1 MLKTL
6 NDSMYLHV
14 AVSGIPNQEFRGH
27 QMFIKIIAIIVIGF
41 FSHSIHALSL
51 SIPKSIVDNSISK
64 KFPKEKLSITLDKPT
79 TKFIKDSQ
87 RIELCGI
94 WLSKISQHKGEFSIN
109 TQLIWNKSKGNV
121 EISKVN
127 ILKIT
132 LGEEKELSNA
142 LAATLNTTL
151 LTLFDGTSIYQAP
164 EIIGKNLEGI
174 EITENSLRLKF

>member
-1 MLKTL
+1 
-6 NDSMYLHV
+6 
-14 AVSGIPNQEFRGH
+14 
-27 QMFIKIIAIIVIGF
+27 
-41 FSHSIHALSL
+41 
-51 SIPKSIVDNSISK
+51 
-64 KFPKEKLSITLDKPT
+64 
-79 TKFIKDSQ
+79 
-87 RIELCGI
+87 
-94 WLSKISQHKGEFSIN
+94 
-109 TQLIWNKSKGNV
+109 LIWNKSKGNV